1 MTSSL
6 TNSAGFTSNLL
17 AAIEGSVAPFFPE
30 QADFGTFTFV
40 SWLRTGAAAGGIT
53 VVQNQTRAQV
63 AASFD
68 VVADTGEKA
77 TVTQQIALYGPGD
90 VIGIAPAQVIRR
102 EPEAGTVVA
111 GGGTLAHIE
120 FDDPALPWA
129 FSPVAVANGD
139 LQPWVALVVVPQS
152 AAALDPGINGSPPRL
167 TVDAAQLPSAAD
179 AWAWAH
185 AQVPGAKNAA
195 PQLAVRL
202 GDVHG
207 RHNFSRL
214 ICPRKLDPNT
224 AYLACVVPTFEIGA
238 KAGQDLPGGGL
249 GVAWPS
255 SGAVTLPVYYSWTFA
270 TGAEANFEELAGKL
284 KAVQAPA
291 GIGRRSVD
299 ISRPGGPIADVPGAR
314 QLMKCALYSP
324 TEPPAAQL
332 ATFQNWPA
340 NRTATLR
347 KEVGEGLAS
356 ATGSLPRVAPRA
368 YGRFQ
373 RGLTAMTGS
382 AVDWFD
388 QLNTRPV
395 DRIAAGIGT
404 RVVVRDAEK
413 LVEAAWNQ
421 AGKVEEANDSVIDPA
436 QFGEFVS
443 IGIVKIGEDRMDLG
457 PLIWN
462 TNPVHGKLGWGA
474 GKTLAGEI
482 AQSALPRSATSPAL
496 RRLTAPGGRLAR
508 SIAYA
513 GGEAAPFKTFVA
525 TSALP
530 GVPATVADMRVEY
543 KEPGAIVGLTAAML
557 AQVPEAR
564 ARAALGAGWRAR
576 LERFVPA
583 VDALARAPLRDVAVD
598 VIQFQAE
605 RRGQAAE
612 RRFAAGGKLSAGRR
626 EALGGEIARALAA
639 SLPANAGRRQQILVR
654 LASEL
659 PETAA
664 AVSRLAGRSA
674 PVALTSRKPAKAAKS
689 PPVVAAGSV
698 AAALQ
703 RFGTATAR
711 QTPGS
716 KAAATVSA
724 RELRAALVTA
734 FAGRTGG
741 LSKTPGRAKAG
752 VTRQAIMAALDPQ
765 RLSKLYMEA
774 RLELSPAYENWFD
787 NGLCYPLTVPGPR
800 FDRPMYEA
808 LLDYDRDWLVPGLGL
823 IQEDQFVTLLASN
836 ARFIESYMIGLS
848 DEMSRE
854 LLWRGY
860 PSDPRSTAFRRFWNA
875 FADEFDSPIDEWQAN
890 QALGSHFLP
899 PDAGASPEDR
909 LVLMIRGDLI
919 RMIPY
924 AIIVAQRGRKL
935 TNPKRL
941 EFAAPPAAGAKGAT
955 LFRASLA
962 DDTLVVGF
970 DLTLA
975 DIEAPGGEP
984 WYFLI
989 AEHPGA
995 PRFGLD
1001 TERNDEEIK
1010 GPDDLDWRDP
1020 PVDERQGMTFLSARR
1035 KKLSTRRNN
1044 EINWGTSSGEHARLL
1059 MQSPARIAI
1068 EASKLIKKI
1077 KEAG

>member
-1 MTSSL
+1 MKNSL
-6 TNSAGFTSNLL
+6 TNSASFTSNLL
-17 AAIEGSVAPFFPE
+17 GAIEGSEVPFVPE
-30 QADFGTFTFV
+30 QADFGTFCFV

-53 VVQNQTRAQV
+53 VGANQTRAQV
-63 AASFD
+63 GVSFD
-68 VVADTGEKA
+68 VVADSGETARVK
-77 TVTQQIALYGPGD
+77 QEIALYGPGD
-90 VIGIAPAQVIRR
+90 VIGIAPTQVIRR

-111 GGGTLAHIE
+111 TGGTLAHIE

-152 AAALDPGINGSPPRL
+152 AATLNQGMNGSPPLL
-167 TVDAAQLPSAAD
+167 TVDAGHLPTAAD

-185 AQVPGAKNAA
+185 AQVLGAKDAA

-202 GDVHG
+202 GDSYG
-207 RHNFSRL
+207 PHNLSRL
-214 ICPRKLDPNT
+214 ICPRKLEPNT
-224 AYLACVVPTFEIGA
+224 AYLACVVPTFDIGV
-238 KAGQDLPGGGL
+238 KAGQDLLGGGL
-249 GVAWPS
+249 GVAWPP
-255 SGAVTLPVYYSWTFA
+255 SGQVSLPVYYRWTFA
-270 TGAEANFEELAGKL
+270 TGAIADFEELAGKL
-284 KAVQAPA
+284 KAVRAPA
-291 GIGRRSVD
+291 GVGRRSVD
-299 ISRPGGPIADVPGAR
+299 ISRPGGPIAEVAGAR
-314 QLMKCALYSP
+314 QLMKCALYAP
-324 TEPPAAQL
+324 TEPPAGQL
-332 ATFQNWPA
+332 AQFKDWPA
-340 NRTATLR
+340 DRTTTLR
-347 KEVGEGLAS
+347 KEVGKGMSS
-356 ATGSLPRVAPRA
+356 AIGPLPRVAPRA

-373 RGLTAMTGS
+373 RGLAAMTGS
-382 AVDWFD
+382 SVDWFD

-443 IGIVKIGEDRMDLG
+443 IAIVKIGEDRMDLG

-462 TNPVHGKLGWGA
+462 TNPVHGKLGWGG
-474 GKTLAGEI
+474 GKTLAGDI

-508 SIAYA
+508 SISYA
-513 GGEAAPFKTFVA
+513 GGEAAPFKTIIA
-525 TSALP
+525 TPASP
-530 GVPATVADMRVEY
+530 GMPATVADMRVGFQ
-543 KEPGAIVGLTAAML
+543 EPGALVGLNEQML
-557 AQVPEAR
+557 ERVPESR
-564 ARAALGAGWRAR
+564 ARAALGTGWRTR
-576 LERFVPA
+576 LGGFTPA
-583 VDALARAPLRDVAVD
+583 VDALSQAPLRDVAVD
-598 VIQFQAE
+598 IVQFLAE

-612 RRFAAGGKLSAGRR
+612 RVLAAGGTLSAGRR
-626 EALGGEIARALAA
+626 EALGGEIARALSAGG
-639 SLPANAGRRQQILVR
+639 LTNAHRRQATLVR
-654 LASEL
+654 LAGEL

-664 AVSRLAGRSA
+664 GLTIGVRPAPLSLASKK
-674 PVALTSRKPAKAAKS
+674 PVKAAKAPS
-689 PPVVAAGSV
+689 VVAAGAV
-698 AAALQ
+698 AAALR
-703 RFGTATAR
+703 RFGGASVGG
-711 QTPGS
+711 TPGR
-716 KAAATVSA
+716 KGDARVSSRA
-724 RELRAALVTA
+724 LRAALVTV
-734 FAGRTGG
+734 FAGRTGA

-752 VTRQAIMAALDPQ
+752 VTRQAIMTALAPQ

-774 RLELSPAYENWFD
+774 RLDLSPPYEAWFND
-787 NGLCYPLTVPGPR
+787 GLCYPLTVPGPR
-800 FDRPMYEA
+800 FVRPMYEA

-823 IQEDQFVTLLASN
+823 IQENQFVTLLVSN
-836 ARFIESYMIGLS
+836 ARFIESYMVGLS

-875 FADEFDSPIDEWQAN
+875 SSDEFDPAIHGWRAN
-890 QALGSHFLP
+890 QPLGSHFLP
-899 PDAGASPEDR
+899 PEESAPEDR

-924 AIIVAQRGRKL
+924 AIIIAQRGKKL
-935 TNPKRL
+935 SNPNGL
-941 EFAAPPAAGAKGAT
+941 EFAAPPAAGTKGAT

-962 DDTLVVGF
+962 NDTLVVGF

-1001 TERNDEEIK
+1001 TAIK
-1010 GPDDLDWRDP
+1010 AGVGFIPDDLDWSDP
-1020 PVDERQGMTFLSARR
+1020 PVDKRQGATFLSARAQ
-1035 KKLSTRRNN
+1035 KVPG
-1044 EINWGTSSGEHARLL
+1044 WGTSSAEHARLL

-1068 EASKLIKKI
+1068 EAKKLIKNI
-1077 KEAG
+1077 SEAG